1 MQFANDRHVQL
12 IGLFL
17 VIVHVDDE
25 LLEHLGLL
33 EIAEILHGLVQ
44 RHAALLDEVRE
55 LQRIMM
61 DEMHV
66 VHVEALH
73 DVFDV
78 VDDVVEVLGHVDDV
92 LALDRRDEI
101 GSNRLE
107 DGVVDLVAL
116 VLQLVRA
123 LHDLFEMLRLGE
135 AFDGLDQQLGF
146 LNGNFRLFLERIEII
161 ELVPLAHRVL
171 LYENIKNRWANANPS
186 RPHPGN
192 VSTHVFTISI
202 AIPHFTALFRFAAPT
217 PMMAVVFVCVVET
230 GKPAKVESIRQK
242 NVATL
247 AANPWNGSSFTIS
260 RPTLFMMRSPP
271 TAVPNPMLSAQKN
284 MSQMGRII

>member
-1 MQFANDRHVQL
+1 MSSRS
-12 IGLFL
+12 IG
-17 VIVHVDDE
+17 
-25 LLEHLGLL
+25 
-33 EIAEILHGLVQ
+33 
-44 RHAALLDEVRE
+44 
-55 LQRIMM
+55 
-61 DEMHV
+61 
-66 VHVEALH
+66 
-73 DVFDV
+73 
-78 VDDVVEVLGHVDDV
+78 
-92 LALDRRDEI
+92 DEI